1 MLGHWAALLPH
12 SLPPS
17 PSPIDAA
24 SLGTWALQ
32 FTPRVALL
40 EEAVVAEVSG
50 CARLFGGME
59 QLRLKVQAGAEELG
73 ARVAWAP
80 TATAA
85 LALARQGAGSVGQDG
100 FEAPLARV
108 LDPLPLH
115 AITAVGQHQATLA
128 RVGCRTLGDVRTLP
142 RGGLSRRFGKALL
155 AGLDQTYGLR
165 PEVHA
170 WVTLPETFHAR
181 LELMSRVE
189 TAPAL
194 LAGARRLLVQ
204 MAGWLAARRL
214 GATAFTLRWCHDVMR
229 AKDAG
234 TGGEITV
241 RTAQPMQNVEHF
253 SRLLAEHLA
262 KVTLLAPA
270 GDIELLASEVAP
282 LIEESRSL
290 IPETLRQGADTDL
303 ALERIQA
310 RLGQAS
316 VQRPVLHADHRLEWM
331 QGWDSAPTAH
341 RHACSAT
348 TGWPAARMPVCC
360 GCSSS
365 AWRGTRPPG
374 SCMGTLAESPAM
386 NRLSRSLPDYAELRC
401 ISNFTFLRGASRP
414 EELVERAKELGY
426 QALAI
431 TDECNM
437 AGVVRAH
444 GAAKA
449 VGLPLLLGSQFGVA
463 PRDTTEAPFVLVVLA
478 QNLQGYGNLCAFI
491 TKLRRASEKGSYHL
505 TLDHITGVELADCL
519 ALLCPDR
526 QATDAQLEAMGRWT
540 LGHFT
545 GRCWIG
551 VEQLRRL
558 DDELWLHR
566 LRTLSELTALPLVAV
581 GDVHMH
587 VRSRK
592 PLQDVLTATRIG
604 KPLTE
609 CGHALQRSAEQHLR
623 TRLRLAQTFPA
634 ELLAETLRVAARCHF
649 SLDEL
654 KYQYPDE
661 VVPPGHTA
669 ASYLRQMT
677 YEGAGRRWPQG
688 IAAPVQ
694 TLIEHELA
702 MICELRYEHYFLTV
716 YDIVAF
722 ARSRHILCQGRGSAA
737 NSVVCYCLGVTEV
750 DPARMSVL
758 FERFISKERN
768 EPPDIDIDFEH
779 DRREEVIQYLYQKY
793 GRDRAALT
801 ATVIR
806 YQPRSAI
813 RDVGKALVFDL
824 ATVDA
829 IAKGQ
834 KWFDGAGVR
843 PERFEELGIPA
854 DDLAVRQLITLTQQL
869 MGFPRHL
876 SQHTGGF
883 VLTRGLLCRM
893 VPVENAAMPERT
905 VIEWDKDDLDAAG
918 LLKVDVL
925 ALGMLSAI
933 RRALDL
939 IGLRRGQVFSMQDIP
954 AEDSATYD
962 MICQADT
969 IGVFQIESR
978 AQMGMLPRLRPR
990 CFYDLVI
997 EVAIVRPGPIQGGMV
1012 HPYLNRRQ
1020 GKEPVTYPS
1029 EALRTALGRTLGV
1042 PVFQEQVMQIAMLAA
1057 GFTPGEADGLRRA
1070 MAAWKRKGGLE
1081 KYYHRLVDGM
1091 TSRGYALEFAEAI
1104 FEQVK
1109 GFSEYGFPESH
1120 AASFALLVY
1129 ASAWIKRHEP
1139 AAFLVALLNSQP
1151 MGFYTPSQLVQDARR
1166 HGVEVRPVDVMH
1178 SRVESTLE
1186 DLPDTPAFW
1195 NYPPR
1200 PRARKW
1206 SGTSLRW
1213 G

>member
-1 MLGHWAALLPH
+1 MN
-12 SLPPS
+12 
-17 PSPIDAA
+17 
-24 SLGTWALQ
+24 
-32 FTPRVALL
+32 TP
-40 EEAVVAEVSG
+40 
-50 CARLFGGME
+50 
-59 QLRLKVQAGAEELG
+59 
-73 ARVAWAP
+73 
-80 TATAA
+80 
-85 LALARQGAGSVGQDG
+85 
-100 FEAPLARV
+100 
-108 LDPLPLH
+108 
-115 AITAVGQHQATLA
+115 
-128 RVGCRTLGDVRTLP
+128 
-142 RGGLSRRFGKALL
+142 
-155 AGLDQTYGLR
+155 
-165 PEVHA
+165 
-170 WVTLPETFHAR
+170 
-181 LELMSRVE
+181 
-189 TAPAL
+189 
-194 LAGARRLLVQ
+194 
-204 MAGWLAARRL
+204 
-214 GATAFTLRWCHDVMR
+214 
-229 AKDAG
+229 
-234 TGGEITV
+234 
-241 RTAQPMQNVEHF
+241 
-253 SRLLAEHLA
+253 
-262 KVTLLAPA
+262 
-270 GDIELLASEVAP
+270 
-282 LIEESRSL
+282 
-290 IPETLRQGADTDL
+290 
-303 ALERIQA
+303 
-310 RLGQAS
+310 
-316 VQRPVLHADHRLEWM
+316 
-331 QGWDSAPTAH
+331 
-341 RHACSAT
+341 
-348 TGWPAARMPVCC
+348 
-360 GCSSS
+360 
-365 AWRGTRPPG
+365 
-374 SCMGTLAESPAM
+374 
-386 NRLSRSLPDYAELRC
+386 SRSLPDYAELRC
-401 ISNFTFLRGASRP
+401 ISNFTFLRGASHP
-414 EELVERAKELGY
+414 HELVERAHALGY
-426 QALAI
+426 RALAL
-431 TDECNM
+431 TDECSL
-437 AGVVRAH
+437 AGAVRAH
-444 GAAKA
+444 VAAKA
-449 VGLPLLLGSQFGVA
+449 VGLHLLLGAQFRVQPRAADGA
-463 PRDTTEAPFVLVVLA
+463 PCVLVVLA

-491 TKLRRASEKGSYHL
+491 TRLRRASEKGAYHL
-505 TLDHITGVELADCL
+505 AQADLTGVALADCL
-519 ALLCPDR
+519 VLLCPER
-526 QATDAQLEAMGRWT
+526 HSTDTQLLALGRWA
-540 LGHFT
+540 LGQFT
-545 GRCWIG
+545 GRCWVG

-634 ELLAETLRVAARCHF
+634 ELLAETLRVAQRCHF
-649 SLDEL
+649 SLDAL

-661 VVPPGHTA
+661 VVPRGHTA

-677 YEGAGRRWPQG
+677 YQGAGRRWPQG

-694 TLIEHELA
+694 ALIEHELA
-702 MICELRYEHYFLTV
+702 LICELRYEHYFLTV

-722 ARSRHILCQGRGSAA
+722 ARSQNILCQGRGSAA

-779 DRREEVIQYLYQKY
+779 ERREEVIQYLYQKY

-801 ATVIR
+801 AAVISYR
-806 YQPRSAI
+806 PKSAI
-813 RDVGKALVFDL
+813 RDVGKALGFDL

-843 PERFEELGIPA
+843 PERFAELGIPA

-869 MGFPRHL
+869 LGFPRHL

-883 VLTRGLLCRM
+883 VLTQGPLCRM
-893 VPVENAAMPERT
+893 VPVENASMPHRT

-939 IGLRRGQVFSMQDIP
+939 IGLRRGQVFRMQDIP

-962 MICQADT
+962 MVCQADT

-1020 GKEPVTYPS
+1020 GKEPVSYPS
-1029 EALRTALGRTLGV
+1029 EALRAALGRTLGV

-1081 KYYHRLVDGM
+1081 KYYHRLVGGM
-1091 TSRGYALEFAEAI
+1091 TERGYAQEFAEAI
-1104 FEQVK
+1104 FEQIQ

-1166 HGVEVRPVDVMH
+1166 HGVEVRPVDVVH
-1178 SRVESTLE
+1178 SAVESTLE
-1186 DLPDTPAFW
+1186 DLHNTPAVRLGLHLVQGLPAASAARIVAERAVAPFDSTEALA
-1195 NYPPR
+1195 R
-1200 PRARKW
+1200 RARLEQHEMRLLAAAGALAPLAGHRRQQVWEAAALHAPPALLQDAPVDEEFLALPAAPEGEEVLWDFASVGLTLRSHPLALLRPQLERYRARTSAQLQHVRDGRWVRTVGMVTLRQQPPTAK
-1206 SGTSLRW
+1206 GTVFVSLEDEHGSTQVIVWRHVKEAQRQALLGARLLLVQGRW
-1213 G
+1213 QREGAVCNLIAHRLWDLSPLLGRLATQSRDFR